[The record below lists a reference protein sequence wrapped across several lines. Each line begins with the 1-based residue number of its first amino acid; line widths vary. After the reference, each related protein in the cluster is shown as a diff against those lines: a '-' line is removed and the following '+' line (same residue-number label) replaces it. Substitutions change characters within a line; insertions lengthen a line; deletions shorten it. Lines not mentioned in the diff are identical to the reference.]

1 MAPEM
6 IAIRILVL
14 VFSVVVHEVAHG
26 WTALKLGDSTAKDV
40 GRLTLNPLPHI
51 DPVGSI
57 ILPLILASTGSPIMF
72 GWAKPVPVR
81 VAMLNDPQK
90 DHAKVAAAG
99 PASNLLLALISAIL
113 LGVLILVASLFL
125 QDDSNIVRQTNSPLF
140 FLVHVLET
148 GILLN
153 VALAVFNLLPLPPLD
168 GSWIL
173 SRFLPYQY
181 RLRYESLSRFGMLLV
196 IGFLFLVRYTAVGQI
211 FIGLIFFGSAMMH
224 RVTSSI
230 IGLLG

>member
-1 MAPEM
+1 MAMEM
-6 IAIRILVL
+6 VAIRMFVL

-26 WTALKLGDSTAKDV
+26 WTALKLGDSTARDAQ
-40 GRLTLNPLPHI
+40 RLTLNPLPHI

-57 ILPLILASTGSPIMF
+57 ILPLVLAVTGSPIMF

-81 VAMLNDPQK
+81 VGMLNDPK
-90 DHAKVAAAG
+90 NDHAKVAAAG
-99 PASNLLLALISAIL
+99 PVSNLLLALICAVL
-113 LGVLILVASLFL
+113 LGVLILVASLVL
-125 QDDSNIVRQTNSPLF
+125 SDDSNIARQTNSPLY
-140 FLVHVLET
+140 FLVHLLET

-168 GSWIL
+168 GSWII

-181 RLRYESLSRFGMLLV
+181 RWRYENLRRYGMV
-196 IGFLFLVRYTAVGQI
+196 MIIGFLVLLRYTVVGQ
-211 FIGLIFFGSAMMH
+211 FFMGLIFYGSGIMH
-224 RVTSSI
+224 RVTGSI